1 MPESALLPP
10 RPAWLPPRPPP
21 SLGGA
26 GPADLHQSRLS
37 VLPNTP
43 QPTTSVANANAPG
56 PGPQSLEPQLSE
68 QAELPPMAPSSRQ
81 DLLAKEH
88 FAFVFDKAKTQSYND
103 PAAKGP
109 GSHT

>member
-1 MPESALLPP
+1 
-10 RPAWLPPRPPP
+10 
-21 SLGGA
+21 
-26 GPADLHQSRLS
+26 
-37 VLPNTP
+37 
-43 QPTTSVANANAPG
+43 
-56 PGPQSLEPQLSE
+56 
-68 QAELPPMAPSSRQ
+68 MAPTSRQ